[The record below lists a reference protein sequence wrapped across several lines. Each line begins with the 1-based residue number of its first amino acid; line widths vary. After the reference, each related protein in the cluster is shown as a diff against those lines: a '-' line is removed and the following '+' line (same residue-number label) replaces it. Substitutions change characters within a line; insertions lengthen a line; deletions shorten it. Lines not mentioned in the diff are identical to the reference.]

1 MKKKFVTLALALV
14 MACSLAIPAGATEVS
29 DVSENI
35 ADAPQSICFN
45 AQMKGA
51 DGNLGQMELHLNEYQ
66 ILRKLSEEY
75 EEAKADNTISG
86 SKFAEMS
93 TEEIEAIEDY
103 QEYFSDRVDLLQSWT
118 DKQLQSAGYTEEQ
131 IDIVRNFDGSEA
143 SMMSLASD
151 CTVKANLVSY
161 SHSSKGSSAKVIAWF
176 NWKGIHSNNFKD
188 IFALVWSSPFKE
200 VSSSGY
206 VKYKDYDTTL
216 TKKINH
222 KPEPEGL
229 YGSCIIFPKYKSVTH
244 EGTYYIT
251 GGSMTLTLSSNADVL
266 DFTAYCEYGY
276 THLNINPGFS
286 VDGSGV
292 GVSISFNSGISTI
305 GKYRVNN

>member
-1 MKKKFVTLALALV
+1 MKKRFTTMALAMLL
-14 MACSLAIPAGATEVS
+14 ACSLAIPAGAVEIS
-29 DVSENI
+29 DVSEDI
-35 ADAPQSICFN
+35 ADASHTICFD
-45 AQMKGA
+45 AQMEGA
-51 DGNLGQMELHLNEYQ
+51 DGNLGTMELHLNEYQ
-66 ILRKLSEEY
+66 VLRKLSEEY
-75 EEAKADNTISG
+75 EEAKADNTLSE

-103 QEYFSDRVDLLQSWT
+103 RGYFSDRAELLQSWT

-151 CTVKANLVSY
+151 CTVKARLLSY
-161 SHSSKGSSAKVIAWF
+161 SHSSKGSSAEVIAWF
-176 NWKGIHSNNFKD
+176 NWSGIHSNNFKD
-188 IFALVWSSPFKE
+188 IFAIVWSSPFKE

-206 VKYKDYDTTL
+206 VKYKNYDTTL
-216 TKKINH
+216 IKKINYE
-222 KPEPEGL
+222 PEPEGL

-251 GGSMTLTLSSNADVL
+251 GGSMTLNLSSNANVA

-276 THLNINPGFS
+276 TNLNINPGFS
-286 VDGSGV
+286 IDGSGL
-292 GVSISFNSGISTI
+292 GVSISFSSGISTI
-305 GKYRVNN
+305 GKYRVSN